1 MIKDGFAPSMYTLST
16 LYLLINEYKVD
27 SVVLLLIL
35 ILVGTVIRIY
45 ACLFIKFAFLQL
57 TSDVV

>member
-1 MIKDGFAPSMYTLST
+1 MYTLSI